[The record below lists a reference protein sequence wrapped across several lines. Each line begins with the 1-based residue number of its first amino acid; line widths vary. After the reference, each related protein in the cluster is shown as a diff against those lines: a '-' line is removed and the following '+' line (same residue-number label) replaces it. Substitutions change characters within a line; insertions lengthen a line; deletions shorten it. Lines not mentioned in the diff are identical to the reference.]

1 MLAEPPATTAIS
13 FSPPGVRTLP
23 AISGGNRLCI
33 CRGWLSSLIFH
44 SSFISFT
51 LPFVRLFSFRC
62 HAVRGGSPPSVSQ
75 SAFGVC
81 AYGAATHGAA
91 AANATTAASHRRY
104 IEVLLSRATLR
115 PTANAVKTFR
125 ERLPFSQDQTVRPRA
140 ERLEPQAGAVVVAHC
155 ETTPVDS

>member
-1 MLAEPPATTAIS
+1 MLSETPATTAIS

-23 AISGGNRLCI
+23 AISGGKGLCI
-33 CRGWLSSLIFH
+33 CHGWLSSLIFH

-51 LPFVRLFSFRC
+51 LPFVRLVSFRC
-62 HAVRGGSPPSVSQ
+62 HAVRCGSPPSVSQ

-81 AYGAATHGAA
+81 AHGAAIHGAA

-104 IEVLLSRATLR
+104 IEGLLSRATPR

-125 ERLPFSQDQTVRPRA
+125 ERLPFSQVHTGRQRA
-140 ERLEPQAGAVVVAHC
+140 
-155 ETTPVDS
+155 